1 MGYNKR
7 DIIMEQL
14 SLGKKVGE
22 ISRELGFS
30 RSYIHQIKRRNVI
43 EPKQSIINVTEIVKG
58 NALNEFTLN
67 GFNIK
72 CNDSIL
78 KKILRGLRDDWFN

>member
-1 MGYNKR
+1 MGYNKK

-30 RSYIHQIKRRNVI
+30 RSYIHQIKRKNVI

-58 NALNEFTLN
+58 PTLNEFTIN

-72 CNDSIL
+72 CDDLMIVKIL
-78 KKILRGLRDDWFN
+78 KGLRND